1 MKSVKRKVLLFGL
14 TILMSVSLV
23 ACGPKESTASYTAG
37 TYTATAKGNNGD
49 VTLEVTFDESA
60 IKSIEI
66 KEENIMELNKYIDQL
81 IKGNQPS
88 PCIFKKCNADT
99 AAELLKILGISTNEC
114 ISEKHDGNHKFQFY
128 TNEKQIIRIT
138 VYCNGWIQ
146 VWVNDDPLYSL
157 YM

>member
-1 MKSVKRKVLLFGL
+1 
-14 TILMSVSLV
+14 
-23 ACGPKESTASYTAG
+23 
-37 TYTATAKGNNGD
+37 
-49 VTLEVTFDESA
+49 
-60 IKSIEI
+60 
-66 KEENIMELNKYIDQL
+66 MELNKYIDQL
-81 IKGNQPS
+81 IKENQPS

-146 VWVNDDPLYSL
+146 VWVNDDPLYRFLSKSSSGSSFL
-157 YM
+157 YMIFIFPFIFHIYIETF

>member
-1 MKSVKRKVLLFGL
+1 M
-14 TILMSVSLV
+14 T
-23 ACGPKESTASYTAG
+23 
-37 TYTATAKGNNGD
+37 
-49 VTLEVTFDESA
+49 
-60 IKSIEI
+60 KSIEI

-81 IKGNQPS
+81 IKENQPS

-99 AAELLKILGISTNEC
+99 AAELLKILGIS
-114 ISEKHDGNHKFQFY
+114 

>member
-1 MKSVKRKVLLFGL
+1 MFCKVDDDLERKGEKIM
-14 TILMSVSLV
+14 T
-23 ACGPKESTASYTAG
+23 
-37 TYTATAKGNNGD
+37 
-49 VTLEVTFDESA
+49 
-60 IKSIEI
+60 KSIEI
-66 KEENIMELNKYIDQL
+66 KEENIVELNKYIDQL
-81 IKGNQPS
+81 IKENQPS

>member
-1 MKSVKRKVLLFGL
+1 M
-14 TILMSVSLV
+14 T
-23 ACGPKESTASYTAG
+23 
-37 TYTATAKGNNGD
+37 
-49 VTLEVTFDESA
+49 
-60 IKSIEI
+60 KSIEI

-99 AAELLKILGISTNEC
+99 VAELLKILGISTNEC

>member
-1 MKSVKRKVLLFGL
+1 M
-14 TILMSVSLV
+14 T
-23 ACGPKESTASYTAG
+23 
-37 TYTATAKGNNGD
+37 
-49 VTLEVTFDESA
+49 
-60 IKSIEI
+60 KSIEI

-81 IKGNQPS
+81 IKENQPS

-157 YM
+157 YMQYGENFKRGRKVSFLYMIFIFPFIFHIYIETF